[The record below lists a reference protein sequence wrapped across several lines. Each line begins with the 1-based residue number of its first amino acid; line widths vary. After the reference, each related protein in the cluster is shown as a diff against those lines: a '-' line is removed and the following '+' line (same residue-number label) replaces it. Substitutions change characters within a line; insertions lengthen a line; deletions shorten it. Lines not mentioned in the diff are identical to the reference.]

1 MMKLFYPEDL
11 ALKLWPLM
19 LLILLPL
26 TAHALEVGDRLAPWT
41 LLDQFDEPYTFND
54 QSPTQ
59 TLLVARSMDASK
71 LVNGALQDKP
81 KGFLESR
88 NTVFVADIHKMPA
101 LISKMFAVPG
111 MRAYSYRI
119 MLDRDARV
127 VPQYPGDLDKVL
139 WLQVQNGK
147 LVKQQQFGS
156 SDELRAALERP

>member
-1 MMKLFYPEDL
+1 MMTLFYPEDL

>member
-1 MMKLFYPEDL
+1 MKLFYSEDL

-41 LLDQFDEPYTFND
+41 LLDQFDQPYTFND
-54 QSPTQ
+54 QSQTQ
-59 TLLVARSMDASK
+59 TLLVARSMDAAK

-88 NTVFVADIHKMPA
+88 KTVFVADIHKMPA

-127 VPQYPGDLDKVL
+127 VPHYPGDLDKVL
-139 WLQVQNGK
+139 WLQVQNGQ

-156 SDELRAALERP
+156 SEELRAALDRP